1 MHLGTKRGMLEKATN
16 AMRAELGE
24 FNTVKKHNKNDLGT
38 VRLCIV
44 M

>member
-1 MHLGTKRGMLEKATN
+1 MQLGTKRGMLEKATN
-16 AMRAELGE
+16 VMLGE
-24 FNTVKKHNKNDLGT
+24 FNTVKHNKNDLGM

>member
-16 AMRAELGE
+16 VMRAELGE
-24 FNTVKKHNKNDLGT
+24 FNTVKHNKNDLGM

>member
-1 MHLGTKRGMLEKATN
+1 MQLGSKRGMLEKATD

-24 FNTVKKHNKNDLGT
+24 FNTVKHNKNDLGM